1 MLVKD
6 LVSIIRDTIV
16 ELKFKRTVNYGGG
29 EYKLSDTKVRLI
41 ELDEKEDTYI
51 TIKYESI
58 KDIGEKILN
67 KKVIGFKNIDL
78 YGKTTVMQRL
88 DMYNGLIEIEIKGDK

>member
-16 ELKFKRTVNYGGG
+16 ELKFKRTVNCGGG
-29 EYKLSDTKVRLI
+29 EYKLSDSKVWLV
-41 ELDEKEDTYI
+41 ELDKNGETYI

-58 KDIGEKILN
+58 EDIGEKILN
-67 KKVIGFKNIDL
+67 KKVIGFKKIGL
-78 YGKTTVMQRL
+78 YGKRRYEQSL
-88 DMYNGLIEIEIKGDK
+88 DMYNGLIEIEIKGDE